1 MTFCS
6 DYLAAF
12 ISRNT
17 SVYTYVHVPL
27 FLNEVNVRRWCFSYV
42 CACVGS
48 CGSWYEDITECS
60 VMLAVLVEC
69 AQACLQLL
77 CCGQHDCMGLDDNWM
92 VSFSLPLLI

>member
-27 FLNEVNVRRWCFSYV
+27 LLNEVNVRRWCFSYV
-42 CACVGS
+42 CA
-48 CGSWYEDITECS
+48 
-60 VMLAVLVEC
+60 LVLV
-69 AQACLQLL
+69 AA
-77 CCGQHDCMGLDDNWM
+77 GMRT
-92 VSFSLPLLI
+92 PLS